1 MDEKMAKI
9 KSADFTGYS
18 DIGIEEAIQDALD
31 KAGDYA
37 RVEVIETRGSQA
49 NGENREYQ
57 VTLTA
62 FSE

>member
-1 MDEKMAKI
+1 MKKMTKI

-18 DIGIEEAIQDALD
+18 DVGIEEAIQDALG

-37 RVEVIETRGSQA
+37 RVEVIETRGSKA
-49 NGENREYQ
+49 NGENREYH

-62 FSE
+62 FNE